1 MAAPLGACGPWALLA
16 PVASCC
22 CSWVFAGL
30 LLLWPPLDFGSQ
42 PLLSPLLLQLLLPL
56 FLLLLPLFLLLQLLF
71 LLLLL
76 LFLPLQELCIG
87 ALVRVPQH
95 SRCLS
100 CKG

>member
-1 MAAPLGACGPWALLA
+1 M
-16 PVASCC
+16 
-22 CSWVFAGL
+22 

-56 FLLLLPLFLLLQLLF
+56 SLLLLPLLF
-71 LLLLL
+71 LLLL